1 MINKS
6 LDADSGGR
14 ALRLRRVVVAVLAS
28 SGVALW
34 LTAVLMMAQSVQN
47 SARFSDLHGWILL
60 INAAGLI
67 TLTALIGGRLVRLIR
82 SWRAREI
89 GSRLEARMVWMFG
102 FLAITPILL
111 LFYFSVQFINR
122 GIDSWFFVEVRQG
135 LSDALTLSRAAL
147 DLRMRENLQR
157 TLTMADQLAGASNS
171 SALHMLSDQ
180 RRRVGAREVTLLGAN
195 SRIIATSIDR
205 PIDEQPIG
213 SKGELL
219 PTTLP
224 NDVVWQV
231 RQGRPYVN
239 IEPLAGGDYLIRVV
253 APVVAA
259 RPGGELRILQALYP
273 VEGRLSELADTVET
287 AYQQYAEK
295 ARLREPLKTSF
306 SLTLTL
312 VLLMA
317 TFAALYGAFWVA
329 RRLVQ
334 PIQTL
339 VQGTRAVA
347 QGDLDT
353 RLPLPSHD
361 ELGMLVHSFNDMT
374 KRLSRAREEARRS
387 QDAVETERTNLA
399 VILARLSTG
408 VVSLEPDLTI
418 RTWNQAAAGIL
429 GGEIDGLIGKSLAD
443 AAVGLPLFE
452 QFTAACRAHLDVG
465 QTEWREQLILRSDS
479 TRRVLMCACTA
490 LSGNVSSPAGTS
502 SAFESKSQEDG
513 GHVGGYVIVF
523 DDITAL
529 LQAQRDAA
537 WGEVARRLAHE
548 IKNPLTPI
556 RLSAER
562 LRHKLLGSMNSGDA
576 QILERATHTIVQQ
589 VEAMKEMVNAF
600 SEYARTPAMD
610 VTRFD
615 LNQLVVEVSELYSA
629 EDPQHRVQLELDN
642 DLGEIEADRG
652 RLRQVLHNLIGN
664 AFEALDAQQ
673 DKGYAQPTRADA
685 NVEIHVEASA
695 EARLVLRTQRVPYG
709 NMARIVVKD
718 NGPGFSPDML
728 GRMFDPYMTT
738 KPKGTGLGLAIVKKI
753 VEEHGGRIEA
763 DNAPGGGARVRI
775 ELPMIA
781 VNRSTRTLSNEP
793 REIGGNS
800 TAGNASEPSND
811 SHANPAA
818 RRERA

>member
-1 MINKS
+1 
-6 LDADSGGR
+6 
-14 ALRLRRVVVAVLAS
+14 
-28 SGVALW
+28 
-34 LTAVLMMAQSVQN
+34 MAQSVQN
-47 SARFSDLHGWILL
+47 SARFSDLHPWILL
-60 INAAGLI
+60 INAAGLV
-67 TLTALIGGRLVRLIR
+67 TLVALIAGRLVRLVR
-82 SWRAREI
+82 SWRERQI

-102 FLAITPILL
+102 FLAITPILV

-122 GIDSWFFVEVRQG
+122 GIDSWFYVEVRQG

-157 TLTMADQLAGASNS
+157 TLTMADELADQSNAST
-171 SALHMLSDQ
+171 LQTLSDQ
-180 RRRVGAREVTLLGAN
+180 RRRSSARELTLLGAN
-195 SRIIATSIDR
+195 SRIIATSVER
-205 PIDEQPIG
+205 PIDDHVLG
-213 SKGELL
+213 DKNELL

-224 NDVVWQV
+224 SDIVWQV

-239 IEPLAGGDYLIRVV
+239 IEPLVGGDYLIRVV
-253 APVVAA
+253 APVRAA
-259 RPGGELRILQALYP
+259 RPGGEVRILQAIYP

-317 TFAALYGAFWVA
+317 TFAALYGSFWVA

-347 QGDLDT
+347 QGNLDT

-387 QDAVETERTNLA
+387 QEAVESERTNLA

-408 VVSLEPDLTI
+408 VVSLESDLTI
-418 RTWNQAAAGIL
+418 RTWNQAASGIL
-429 GGEIDGLIGKSLAD
+429 GGEIDGMIGKSLSD
-443 AAVGLPLFE
+443 ASQGVPLFE
-452 QFTAACRAHLDVG
+452 QFAVACRAHLELG
-465 QTEWREQLILRSDS
+465 QTEWREQLVLRSDS

-490 LSGNVSSPAGTS
+490 LPG
-502 SAFESKSQEDG
+502 DG
-513 GHVGGYVIVF
+513 EHVGGYVVVF

-562 LRHKLLGSMNSGDA
+562 LRHKLLGSMNSSDA
-576 QILERATHTIVQQ
+576 QVLERATHTIVQQ

-610 VTRFD
+610 ATRFD
-615 LNQLVVEVSELYSA
+615 LNQLVVEVTDLYRAQDAQRRLRIEL
-629 EDPQHRVQLELDN
+629 DPQ
-642 DLGEIEADRG
+642 LGEIEADRG
-652 RLRQVLHNLIGN
+652 RLRQVLHNLIAN
-664 AFEALDAQQ
+664 AFEALDARS
-673 DKGYAQPTRADA
+673 DAHGDAPTDA
-685 NVEIHVEASA
+685 RVF
-695 EARLVLRTQRVPYG
+695 LRTQLVARSSI
-709 NMARIVVKD
+709 ARIVVED
-718 NGPGFSPDML
+718 NGPGFSAEML

-753 VEEHGGRIEA
+753 IEEHGGRIEA

-775 ELPMIA
+775 ELPLMS
-781 VNRSTRTLSNEP
+781 VNRGTRAAINEP
-793 REIGGNS
+793 RDMSSSNR
-800 TAGNASEPSND
+800 AGQDP
-811 SHANPAA
+811 A
-818 RRERA
+818 RRERV

>member
-1 MINKS
+1 MVAPTLTDAKS
-6 LDADSGGR
+6 PEPGAKIV
-14 ALRLRRVVVAVLAS
+14 RLRSVLVVVLATI
-28 SGVALW
+28 GVALW
-34 LTAVLMMAQSVQN
+34 LVAALLMAQSVQN
-47 SARFSDLHGWILL
+47 SASFSELHPWILL
-60 INAAGLI
+60 INAAGLL
-67 TLTALIGGRLVRLIR
+67 TLVALIAGRLVRLVR
-82 SWRAREI
+82 SWREREI

-102 FLAITPILL
+102 FLAITPILV

-122 GIDSWFFVEVRQG
+122 GIDSWFYVEVRQG

-147 DLRMRENLQR
+147 DLRKRENLTR
-157 TLTMADQLAGASNS
+157 TLAIAEELSNHNSATLLASLSEQRRLS
-171 SALHMLSDQ
+171 SASEL
-180 RRRVGAREVTLLGAN
+180 TLLGAN
-195 SRIIATSIDR
+195 NRIIATSVER
-205 PIDEQPIG
+205 PIDDQSIG
-213 SKGELL
+213 AKNQLL
-219 PTTLP
+219 PTLLP
-224 NDVVWQV
+224 TEIIWQV
-231 RQGRPYVN
+231 GEGRPYVN
-239 IEPLAGGDYLIRVV
+239 IEPLVGGEYLVRVV
-253 APVVAA
+253 APVRAA
-259 RPGGELRILQALYP
+259 RPGGEMRVLQALYP

-347 QGDLDT
+347 QGNLDT

-387 QDAVETERTNLA
+387 QEAVETERTNLA

-408 VVSLEPDLTI
+408 VVSLESDLTI
-418 RTWNQAAAGIL
+418 RTWNQAASGIL
-429 GGEIDGLIGKSLAD
+429 GGEIDGMIGRSLI
-443 AAVGLPLFE
+443 AASQGLPLFE
-452 QFTAACRAHLDVG
+452 QFAAACRAHLELG
-465 QTEWREQLILRSDS
+465 QTEWREQMALRSES

-490 LSGNVSSPAGTS
+490 LPG
-502 SAFESKSQEDG
+502 DG
-513 GHVGGYVIVF
+513 EHVGGYVVVF

-562 LRHKLLGSMNSGDA
+562 LRHKLLGSMNTNDA
-576 QILERATHTIVQQ
+576 QVLERATHTIVQQ

-600 SEYARTPAMD
+600 SEYARTPTMD
-610 VTRFD
+610 TTRFD
-615 LNQLVVEVSELYSA
+615 LNQLVVEVTDLYRAQDAQRRLRIEL
-629 EDPQHRVQLELDN
+629 EPN
-642 DLGEIEADRG
+642 LGEVEADRG
-652 RLRQVLHNLIGN
+652 RLRQVLHNLITN
-664 AFEALDAQQ
+664 AFEALES
-673 DKGYAQPTRADA
+673 RADPHA
-685 NVEIHVEASA
+685 EASA
-695 EARLVLRTQRVPYG
+695 RVQLRTQSVERGSAV
-709 NMARIVVKD
+709 RITVED
-718 NGPGFSPDML
+718 NGPGFSADML

-775 ELPMIA
+775 DLPLTA
-781 VNRSTRTLSNEP
+781 LNRIPRTSSTDPRDLS
-793 REIGGNS
+793 IGGNR
-800 TAGNASEPSND
+800 ANND
-811 SHANPAA
+811 PG

>member
-1 MINKS
+1 MVAPS
-6 LDADSGGR
+6 LTHSHSAEP
-14 ALRLRRVVVAVLAS
+14 AAKTLRLRRIVVAVLAVI
-28 SGVALW
+28 GVALW
-34 LTAVLMMAQSVQN
+34 LASALLMAQSVQN
-47 SARFSDLHGWILL
+47 SDRFSALHGWILL
-60 INAAGLI
+60 VNAAGLL
-67 TLTALIGGRLVRLIR
+67 TLVALIAGRLARLIR

-102 FLAITPILL
+102 FLAITPILV

-122 GIDSWFFVEVRQG
+122 GIDSWFYVEVRQG

-157 TLTMADQLAGASNS
+157 TLAMADELADENNLGALQALSEQRQRNS
-171 SALHMLSDQ
+171 
-180 RRRVGAREVTLLGAN
+180 VRELTLLGTN
-195 SRIIATSIDR
+195 SRIIATSVER
-205 PIDEQPIG
+205 PIDDQVLGDKSEV
-213 SKGELL
+213 L
-219 PTTLP
+219 PTSLP
-224 NDVVWQV
+224 ADILWQV

-239 IEPLAGGDYLIRVV
+239 IEPVIGGEYLIRVA
-253 APVVAA
+253 APVRAA
-259 RPGGELRILQALYP
+259 RAGGEVRILHALYP

-339 VQGTRAVA
+339 VHGTRAVA
-347 QGDLDT
+347 QGNLDT

-374 KRLSRAREEARRS
+374 KRLSRAREDARRS
-387 QDAVETERTNLA
+387 QEAVESERTNLA

-408 VVSLEPDLTI
+408 VVSLESDLTI
-418 RTWNQAAAGIL
+418 RTWNQAASGIL
-429 GGEIDGLIGKSLAD
+429 GGEIDGLVGTSLI
-443 AAVGLPLFE
+443 AAGQGLPLFE
-452 QFTAACRAHLDVG
+452 QFAAACRAHLELG
-465 QTEWREQLILRSDS
+465 QTEWREQFVLRSDS

-490 LSGNVSSPAGTS
+490 LPG
-502 SAFESKSQEDG
+502 DG
-513 GHVGGYVIVF
+513 EHAGGYVIVF

-562 LRHKLLGSMNSGDA
+562 LRHKLLGSMNSADA
-576 QILERATHTIVQQ
+576 QVLDRATHTIVQQ

-610 VTRFD
+610 ATRFE
-615 LNQLVVEVSELYSA
+615 LNQLVVEVIELYRA
-629 EDPQHRVQLELDN
+629 QDAQRRLHVELDPE
-642 DLGEIEADRG
+642 LGEIEADRG
-652 RLRQVLHNLIGN
+652 RLRQVLHNLLAN
-664 AFEALDAQQ
+664 AFEALDSRPDAHS
-673 DKGYAQPTRADA
+673 PTATDA
-685 NVEIHVEASA
+685 RVT
-695 EARLVLRTQRVPYG
+695 LRTQLNSRAGV
-709 NMARIVVKD
+709 ARIAVED
-718 NGPGFSPDML
+718 NGAGFSLDML

-775 ELPMIA
+775 ELPLLAI
-781 VNRSTRTLSNEP
+781 NRNSRSSANES
-793 REIGGNS
+793 RDSFIGG
-800 TAGNASEPSND
+800 TGTGGTR
-811 SHANPAA
+811 ANPDTV
-818 RRERA
+818 RKERA